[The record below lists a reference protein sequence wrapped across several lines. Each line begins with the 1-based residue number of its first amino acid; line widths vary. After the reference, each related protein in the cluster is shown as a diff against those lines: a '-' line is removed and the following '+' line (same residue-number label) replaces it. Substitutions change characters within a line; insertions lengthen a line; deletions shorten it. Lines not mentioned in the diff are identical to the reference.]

1 MTKTDFSR
9 AKCPICGVEII
20 FKINKNGVLYTFCR
34 NSHHVKLGKY
44 DSKEAIEAIEGGKA
58 WHSGVMHLYPL
69 NHQQHQE
76 MKGRAENVQHGIERR
91 TTNEE
96 GTSNGNYRIIERR
109 PTNDAGTGT
118 NGGAGT
124 DQKPAKRSVDIGFW

>member
-9 AKCPICGVEII
+9 GKCPICGTETI

-44 DSKEAIEAIEGGKA
+44 DSREAIESIEQGKA
-58 WHSGVMHLYPL
+58 WHNGVMHLYPL
-69 NHQQHQE
+69 NHVQHQE
-76 MKGRAENVQHGIERR
+76 MKGTEENGNNGITERR
-91 TTNEE
+91 T
-96 GTSNGNYRIIERR
+96 
-109 PTNDAGTGT
+109 TNDAGTGA

-124 DQKPAKRSVDIGFW
+124 DKPEKRSVDVGFW

>member
-9 AKCPICGVEII
+9 AKCPICGAETI

-58 WHSGVMHLYPL
+58 WHNGVMHLYPL
-69 NHQQHQE
+69 NHVQHQE
-76 MKGRAENVQHGIERR
+76 MKGTEK
-91 TTNEE
+91 
-96 GTSNGNYRIIERR
+96 NGNNGIIERR
-109 PTNDAGTGT
+109 PANDAGAGT

-124 DQKPAKRSVDIGFW
+124 DPKPAKRSVDIGFW